1 MLAHR
6 TAPDRCKTKL
16 SNGPKSLYIL
26 YRGREEKSSS
36 APQVLHLGSVFFAPL
51 NWPRTSQPSVEVIV
65 HVSRVR
71 AAFLCFREEAGG
83 SIAGGVTVLVS
94 VGCTNDCSDGY
105 GVADRSPDG
114 CYRCAGCVG
123 GAGAWVMPLAASD
136 ARPRP

>member
-1 MLAHR
+1 MQDQTVEWTKVLVYIIQR
-6 TAPDRCKTKL
+6 T
-16 SNGPKSLYIL
+16 
-26 YRGREEKSSS
+26 RGKVKFRSPGFASGER
-36 APQVLHLGSVFFAPL
+36 FFTPL

>member
-1 MLAHR
+1 M
-6 TAPDRCKTKL
+6 
-16 SNGPKSLYIL
+16 
-26 YRGREEKSSS
+26 
-36 APQVLHLGSVFFAPL
+36 
-51 NWPRTSQPSVEVIV
+51 EVIV

-83 SIAGGVTVLVS
+83 SAAGGVTVLVS

-105 GVADRSPDG
+105 GVANRSPDD
-114 CYRCAGCVG
+114 CYWCADCVG